1 VLTQRG
7 ALDPGGDQEE
17 AFVAV
22 LALGS
27 AATAG
32 LLIEGKGE
40 AVKFGEAR
48 RAEGKTAPVQR
59 GGGNVQKAH
68 LRL

>member
-1 VLTQRG
+1 VLAQRG
-7 ALDPGGDQEE
+7 APDPGGHQEE
-17 AFVAV
+17 ASVAV

-27 AATAG
+27 AVTAG

-48 RAEGKTAPVQR
+48 RAEGKAAPV
-59 GGGNVQKAH
+59 
-68 LRL
+68 